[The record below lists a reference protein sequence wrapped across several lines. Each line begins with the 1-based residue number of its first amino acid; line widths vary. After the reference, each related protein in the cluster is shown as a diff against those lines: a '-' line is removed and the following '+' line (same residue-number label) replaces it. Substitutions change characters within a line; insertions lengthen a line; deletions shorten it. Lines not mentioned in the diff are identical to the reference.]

1 MAIENAKQRVK
12 FMFSLK
18 RTRWNLENKS
28 IHKLAETSGLKKKK
42 NNDNLLRPADVFSLW
57 KLPNYKLKCAKK
69 TCWDS
74 FHFSH
79 LASRDKSVVLTGLLK
94 TVVRRHFS
102 LVSYSRF
109 EVVHFSF
116 PIDNIK
122 DVYLLRTLGILARRE
137 AWFLSRLLNKC
148 QTFVFVSHFI
158 NDEIHKTLTTT
169 IYHHII
175 Y

>member
-1 MAIENAKQRVK
+1 M
-12 FMFSLK
+12 
-18 RTRWNLENKS
+18 
-28 IHKLAETSGLKKKK
+28 
-42 NNDNLLRPADVFSLW
+42 
-57 KLPNYKLKCAKK
+57 
-69 TCWDS
+69 
-74 FHFSH
+74 
-79 LASRDKSVVLTGLLK
+79 VLTGLLK
-94 TVVRRHFS
+94 TVARRHFS

-122 DVYLLRTLGILARRE
+122 NVYLLRTLGILARRE
-137 AWFLSRLLNKC
+137 ACFLSRLLNKC